1 MGRTRV
7 TWTECLLT
15 GLFTFGLAGTG
26 GLLLL
31 IAGLIVLIR
40 PGTSLSEA
48 FGFDREMVAFAAG
61 SATLAGAVSWRLIVR
76 TPDSRPRYGALA
88 GLVVGF
94 AAHPL
99 CWFLILAYQ
108 TALDPSLRGHSA
120 YSVLFYQ
127 VFIRSGCRSRASG
140 SSAGPPCRSAPRSAI
155 WPRRSWSGGSMD
167 AVVAHH

>member
-7 TWTECLLT
+7 TWAECLLT

-26 GLLLL
+26 GLLVL
-31 IAGLIVLIR
+31 IAGLILLIR

-108 TALDPSLRGHSA
+108 TALDPSPRGQSA
-120 YSVLFYQ
+120 YNVLFNQ
-127 VFIRSGCRSRASG
+127 VFMTLWMSVSSLGLVGWASMPLG
-140 SSAGPPCRSAPRSAI
+140 AALGYLAKRILAGR
-155 WPRRSWSGGSMD
+155 SMD
-167 AVVAHH
+167 AAIAHH